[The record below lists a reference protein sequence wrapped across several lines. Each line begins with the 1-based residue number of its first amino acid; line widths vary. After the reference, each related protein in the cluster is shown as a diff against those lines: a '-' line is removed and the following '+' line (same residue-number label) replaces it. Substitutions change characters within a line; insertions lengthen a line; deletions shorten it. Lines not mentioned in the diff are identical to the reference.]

1 MQDSN
6 FTTTGSNGSGLII
19 IKDKIP
25 KKTSRPYILSEDRL
39 EMLKRYRKYVNQF
52 NDSVEERNKAVA
64 RYNKHV
70 LDFIE
75 TNNLKKQAAVAKSN
89 FDNRTKNGFKTK
101 WLSIEDYNTLVES
114 QNGNML
120 LLPKR
125 EYQKIKAMLER
136 TFEVILWQYG
146 NQLSDLR
153 NHLQTLDTEL
163 GVPFPKAR
171 VTSTGIANLTNDGQP
186 RILYTSR
193 TVQNHIY
200 RLRDAGIITDYSFH
214 GTKKPVHFLINTSI
228 FCMREKR
235 LTFTENQSVTDF
247 LTKKVRDKGEDTRTL
262 TKEKIKKVGNLDN
275 HSRKAEVNSFADGK
289 NRNSYKN
296 STKDD
301 DLKISNQDASK
312 LGARENFPKNELSE
326 YLRGKIYY
334 RPELLQALTEHHY
347 DTYSYASEQMHRRL
361 ERESTDGVL
370 SKEEFRELL
379 LQLFVK
385 IAAPIWKGKE
395 VYYGSWHNALV
406 QIDDEYLRN
415 PNGSIPRKET
425 LLYMF
430 GLLIYQINRAK
441 RFFRRRKEYQIH
453 FPCIYF
459 DSTRKRASEGGFVYT
474 VEWLK
479 QYKKYQDMRVTRR
492 QQKATKAGARRRVM
506 TAEEKVRMKIK
517 KYIKGE
523 FTLPQV
529 YHYIEHNRGIPNYFV
544 SEVPRVLN
552 TLTHKEFEL
561 YA

>member
-1 MQDSN
+1 MQ
-6 FTTTGSNGSGLII
+6 
-19 IKDKIP
+19 
-25 KKTSRPYILSEDRL
+25 
-39 EMLKRYRKYVNQF
+39 RYRIYVNEF
-52 NDSVEERNKAVA
+52 NAKLPKLNKEVKQ
-64 RYNKHV
+64 YNKRV
-70 LDFIE
+70 AAFIAE
-75 TNNLKKQAAVAKSN
+75 HGLEAQALTFTSKFKKQ
-89 FDNRTKNGFKTK
+89 KTGGITSSK
-101 WLSIEDYNTLVES
+101 LSTSEYNKLVEHLNTDS
-114 QNGNML
+114 ML
-120 LLPKR
+120 LLYKETYLPIR
-125 EYQKIKAMLER
+125 QQHEG
-136 TFEVILWQYG
+136 TFEVILWLYSQ
-146 NQLSDLR
+146 QLRKLRKQLQLLSSDARVAFPKVHTNSYEIANFTKDGVPRVLYCRNTIR
-153 NHLQTLDTEL
+153 NHIKRLYKA
-163 GVPFPKAR
+163 GVFEHYE
-171 VTSTGIANLTNDGQP
+171 SCG
-186 RILYTSR
+186 
-193 TVQNHIY
+193 
-200 RLRDAGIITDYSFH
+200 RD
-214 GTKKPVHFLINTSI
+214 KPVNYFINEAI
-228 FCMREKR
+228 FVFRDR
-235 LTFTENQSVTDF
+235 GNADTENQQVSQSEPQELWQLSV
-247 LTKKVRDKGEDTRTL
+247 DTRTL
-262 TKEKIKKVGNLDN
+262 TKEKIKKVGNVDN